1 MTFLVAVTAMDECV
15 LAEDVADRA
24 PERLAAVDHEQD
36 RLLGI
41 EAAVDQVGEQRPRE
55 GRVLRGAFPEPE
67 RDLDAVG
74 ADPERDDVGALGDLQ
89 PVDHHH
95 RQAHVFQPAR
105 HQIAESSWRV
115 RSTNISDT
123 DVFDVAEHDCSTSLP
138 TRLADL
144 RVLARRDAGEHPVHH
159 RPRERVTIGEV
170 LVRLHRQLAL
180 VIGRAHPRPAHRDAA
195 AAQRQRPVLVAVTL
209 RRPVRVVLAL
219 RAHNLL
225 DLELHQLVHDAEPNT
240 DAQREQPFPRR
251 TDELAQR
258 FLDLRRQRTLRRR
271 QGRDDLRRGYL
282 LHGGSSC
289 PRGLG

>member
-1 MTFLVAVTAMDECV
+1 MDECV
-15 LAEDVADRA
+15 LAEDVLDRA
-24 PERLAAVDHEQD
+24 PERFAAVDHEQD
-36 RLLGI
+36 RLLRI
-41 EAAVDQVGEQRPRE
+41 EATVDQVGKQRPRE
-55 GRVLRGAFPEPE
+55 CGVLGRAFPEPE
-67 RDLDAVG
+67 RDLDPVG
-74 ADPERDDVGALGDLQ
+74 ADAERDDVRALGDLHA
-89 PVDHHH
+89 VDHHH

-105 HQIAESSWRV
+105 HQIAESGGGA
-115 RSTNISDT
+115 ID
-123 DVFDVAEHDCSTSLP
+123 EHLRHRRLRRRRARLLDLAADG
-138 TRLADL
+138 LADL
-144 RVLARRDAGEHPVHH
+144 RELARRDAGEHPVHH

-170 LVRLHRQLAL
+170 LVRLDRQLAL
-180 VIGRAHPRPAHRDAA
+180 VIGRTHPRPTHAHAA
-195 AAQRQRPVLVAVTL
+195 ASQRQRPVLVAVTL